1 MVAGPRGR
9 RPGEPGSGTKS
20 VRGRRQPSR
29 SPEPAATARGMAEIN
44 LDHQIVID
52 RCAMR
57 CSPRQVPDGA
67 VRTEVELNA
76 QNRANACSPAPL
88 GGIRVSRS
96 RCLCDL
102 DRFAPVARR
111 HETIAKRGRRPEIH
125 DPSRYDR
132 FSTISRMNAPANDSY
147 FQLDVL
153 L

>member
-1 MVAGPRGR
+1 MVAGLRGR

-44 LDHQIVID
+44 VDHQTVND

-76 QNRANACSPAPL
+76 QTAPTL
-88 GGIRVSRS
+88 VRRHPSAEYRVLRS
-96 RCLCDL
+96 RCLCDI
-102 DRFAPVARR
+102 DRASLPSRGDMRR
-111 HETIAKRGRRPEIH
+111 SLRGRRPEIH
-125 DPSRYDR
+125 DPVALRP
-132 FSTISRMNAPANDSY
+132 FLNHLPMNLRARE
-147 FQLDVL
+147 
-153 L
+153 

>member
-1 MVAGPRGR
+1 MVAGRRGW

-29 SPEPAATARGMAEIN
+29 SPEPAATARGMAKIN
-44 LDHQIVID
+44 LDHQVVID

-76 QNRANACSPAPL
+76 QIAPTL
-88 GGIRVSRS
+88 VRRHPSAEIRVLRS
-96 RCLCDL
+96 RCLCDR
-102 DRFAPVARR
+102 DRFAPVAKR

-125 DPSRYDR
+125 DPSRHDR
-132 FSTISRMNAPANDSY
+132 FSTIYRMNAPANDSY
-147 FQLDVL
+147 FNWTCF
-153 L
+153 